1 MKPAAIADAL
11 LPGCGLVLDG
21 RPAWGVPVLVP
32 AVLILSTLAV
42 ALLLGGFA
50 SAWILPRALPP
61 YALLALAALAC
72 RWHLARRARIDPEIV
87 RRHARAASQAWLRGE
102 AAAAGHALALVRA
115 APEQAQAWRLHAL
128 VTGETRSLR
137 RAEAIEQR

>member
-1 MKPAAIADAL
+1 MKPVAIADAL
-11 LPGCGLVLDG
+11 LPGSGLVIDG
-21 RPAWGVPVLVP
+21 RPAWGVPLLIP
-32 AVLILSTLAV
+32 AVLILSTLCL

-50 SAWILPRALPP
+50 GTWILPRALPL

-72 RWHLARRARIDPEIV
+72 RWHLGRRAQIDPEVV

-102 AAAAGHALALVRA
+102 PTAGHALALIRA

-128 VTGETRSLR
+128 VTGEPRSLK
-137 RAEAIEQR
+137 RAESIEQR

>member
-11 LPGCGLVLDG
+11 LPGSGLVIDG
-21 RPAWGVPVLVP
+21 RPAWGVPLLVP
-32 AVLILSTLAV
+32 AVLILSALCL

-50 SAWILPRALPP
+50 GTWILPRALPL
-61 YALLALAALAC
+61 YALLALIALAC
-72 RWHLARRARIDPEIV
+72 RWHLARRARIDPEVV

-102 AAAAGHALALVRA
+102 PAAGHALALVRA

-128 VTGETRSLR
+128 VTGEARSLQ

>member
-11 LPGCGLVLDG
+11 LPGSGLVIDG
-21 RPAWGVPVLVP
+21 RPAWGVPLLIP
-32 AVLILSTLAV
+32 AVLILSALCL

-50 SAWILPRALPP
+50 GTWILPRALPL
-61 YALLALAALAC
+61 YALFALAALAC
-72 RWHLARRARIDPEIV
+72 RWHLARRARIDPGLV
-87 RRHARAASQAWLRGE
+87 RRHARAACQAWLRGE
-102 AAAAGHALALVRA
+102 PTAGHALALVRA

-128 VTGETRSLR
+128 VTGETRGLR